1 MRLTL
6 QIIFYYYLASTAVF
20 SSKIVD
26 FLPQIQDGEKGK
38 QEDAGKEDQIEDLK
52 CKGGPGKTSHMR

>member
-1 MRLTL
+1 MQLK
-6 QIIFYYYLASTAVF
+6 ASTAVF